1 MSLQVTD
8 HDLEKLI
15 VVTQSGRR
23 RGGGRLDSKAAK
35 DIEDGLA
42 AYEQELMVGGLVV
55 SWVS

>member
-1 MSLQVTD
+1 MTD